1 MKAVIIAAGR
11 GKRMEY
17 LTSTT
22 PKPLITLKKHSLIEY
37 VISSCK
43 NAGIID
49 FLIVTGYK
57 GELIQR
63 KLGEGKELGVNI
75 KYVSN
80 SQWQNG
86 NATSLIAARE
96 ELEDEK
102 NFILSMSDHI
112 YNEALIFKALNDYN
126 GKPMVCVDR
135 NPVYVKD
142 LEDATKV
149 MVRLDGSVR
158 DIGKEIVEW
167 NHIDTGV
174 FILPSNVFK
183 VLDETVSKISE
194 LMMMLIEAKQL
205 VACDVTDIPWLDID
219 TLQDLE
225 YARTVVPL

>member
-11 GKRMEY
+11 GERLGR
-17 LTSTT
+17 LTSHI
-22 PKPLITLKKHSLIEY
+22 PKPLVTLKKYSLIEY
-37 VISSCK
+37 VITSCNK
-43 NAGIID
+43 AGIND
-49 FLIVTGYK
+49 FVIVTGYK

-75 KYVSN
+75 EYVSN
-80 SQWQNG
+80 SQWQKG

-96 ELEDEK
+96 RLQDDK

-112 YNEALIFKALNDYN
+112 YNEALIFKALKDYN

-135 NPVYVKD
+135 NPVHVKD
-142 LEDATKV
+142 IEDATKV
-149 MVRLDGSVR
+149 MVRLDGSVK

-174 FILPSNVFK
+174 FILPSNVFQ
-183 VLDETVSKISE
+183 VLDETVSEISK

-205 VACDVTDIPWLDID
+205 VSCDVTEIPWLDVD
-219 TLQDLE
+219 TLQDLS
-225 YARTVVPL
+225 YARRVVPL

>member
-11 GKRMEY
+11 GERLGY
-17 LTSTT
+17 LTSQI

-37 VISSCK
+37 VITSCK
-43 NAGIID
+43 KARIND

-63 KLGEGKELGVNI
+63 KLGEGKKLGVNI

-96 ELEDEK
+96 KLQDDK
-102 NFILSMSDHI
+102 NFILSMSDPI

-135 NPVYVKD
+135 NPVHVKN

-149 MVRLDGSVR
+149 MVRVDGSVK
-158 DIGKEIVEW
+158 DIGKEIGDW
-167 NHIDTGV
+167 NYIDTGV

-183 VLDETVSKISE
+183 ILDETVSELSK
-194 LMMMLIEAKQL
+194 LMMMLVEARKL
-205 VACDVTDIPWLDID
+205 VACDVTEIPWLDVD
-219 TLQDLE
+219 NLQDLE

>member
-11 GKRMEY
+11 GERMEY
-17 LTSTT
+17 LTSHT
-22 PKPLITLKKHSLIEY
+22 PKPLITLKEHSLIEY
-37 VISSCK
+37 VIFSCK
-43 NAGIID
+43 KAGIND

-80 SQWQNG
+80 PHWQNG
-86 NATSLIAARE
+86 NATSLMAARE
-96 ELEDEK
+96 ELEADK

-112 YNEALIFKALNDYN
+112 YNEALIIKALNDYN

-135 NPVYVKD
+135 NPVHVKD

-149 MVRLDGSVR
+149 MVRLNGSIK
-158 DIGKEIVEW
+158 DIGKEIVDW
-167 NHIDTGV
+167 NCIDTGV

-183 VLDETVSKISE
+183 VLDETVSEISE
-194 LMMMLIEAKQL
+194 LMMMFIEAEQL
-205 VACDVTDIPWLDID
+205 VACDVTEIPWLDVD
-219 TLQDLE
+219 TLRDLE

>member
-1 MKAVIIAAGR
+1 
-11 GKRMEY
+11 MEY
-17 LTSTT
+17 LTSHT

-43 NAGIID
+43 KAGIID
-49 FLIVTGYK
+49 FMIVTGYK

-80 SQWQNG
+80 SQWQKG
-86 NATSLIAARE
+86 NATSLFSARE
-96 ELEDEK
+96 ELEDDK

-112 YNEALIFKALNDYN
+112 YNEALILKALNDYN

-135 NPVYVKD
+135 NPVHVKD

-149 MVRLDGSVR
+149 MVRLNGSVK

-183 VLDETVSKISE
+183 VLDETVSEISE

>member
-11 GKRMEY
+11 GERMED
-17 LTSTT
+17 LTSHT
-22 PKPLITLKKHSLIEY
+22 PKPLITLKRHSLIEY

-43 NAGIID
+43 KAGIND

-63 KLGEGKELGVNI
+63 KLGEGKDLGVNI

-80 SQWQNG
+80 PQWQKG
-86 NATSLIAARE
+86 NATSLMAARE
-96 ELEDEK
+96 ELQDDK

-112 YNEALIFKALNDYN
+112 YNEALIIKALNDYN

-135 NPVYVKD
+135 NPVHVKD

-149 MVRLDGSVR
+149 MVKLDGSVK
-158 DIGKEIVEW
+158 DIGKEIVDW
-167 NHIDTGV
+167 NYIDTGV

-183 VLDETVSKISE
+183 VLDETVSE
-194 LMMMLIEAKQL
+194 LSKHMMMFIEAKQL